1 MNIGSLKQRVILQ
14 APTKAPDG
22 MGGSV
27 DTFATIDTIFAA
39 IWPTSASERM
49 QQMGTTMTITHRI
62 RIRYRS
68 DIRTSWRLNFKNR
81 HFDIDSI
88 INPNM
93 ESKILDLMCKEAA

>member
-1 MNIGSLKQRVILQ
+1 
-14 APTKAPDG
+14 
-22 MGGSV
+22 
-27 DTFATIDTIFAA
+27 
-39 IWPTSASERM
+39 
-49 QQMGTTMTITHRI
+49 MGTTMTITHRI